1 MFVKVDEKRYR
12 RTSLKIRG
20 NLNIFSVILCHGF
33 TAYLCRVPLT
43 ARITRRMI
51 FQFKRPPSFM
61 LLFYAEEDRKGNAQ
75 IICQLNCGKEEIDI
89 LYRFCAVIHG
99 TEQNE

>member
-51 FQFKRPPSFM
+51 FQFKRPPYAS
-61 LLFYAEEDRKGNAQ
+61 LLFYAEDRKGNADYLS
-75 IICQLNCGKEEIDI
+75 IELWKRGN
-89 LYRFCAVIHG
+89 
-99 TEQNE
+99 